1 LDEAAAAKAA
11 VLAGT
16 EAGWRRQLS
25 MAEAEAQRLRA
36 EVAELRSDLTS
47 LDGTP
52 VCELSFG
59 GNNNARA

>member
-11 VLAGT
+11 VLASLDGT
-16 EAGWRRQLS
+16 PVCELS